1 MGVFHVFKIVQMVPN
16 RTKHHKLQ
24 TDTNQIVSFFITWPE
39 DDLFFCWKNFDVCS
53 SDIYDSYFFYF
64 QTFSELR
71 IHWRLSTIIKSVWS
85 NVFWYVKVCIFLK
98 CIQYTI
104 RWDKTQMF
112 KKLPSAKINGTKNAL
127 FFLSRNPAHHSFT
140 FN

>member
-1 MGVFHVFKIVQMVPN
+1 MFSTFLKLYKWYQIAQSITNCKLIQIKLFRSSLPGQRTIYSFAERILMCVPL
-16 RTKHHKLQ
+16 T
-24 TDTNQIVSFFITWPE
+24 
-39 DDLFFCWKNFDVCS
+39 
-53 SDIYDSYFFYF
+53 YDSYFFYF

-127 FFLSRNPAHHSFT
+127 FFLSRNPTHHSFT